1 MGSKQGDIALLNEP
15 VAQELLQSTNIAQL
29 AYVWRDGSPRVI
41 PIWFHWTGDK
51 FVFAG
56 PVEAPKIKVIADQK
70 VAVTINSFSWPYKVL
85 LIRGTARVNT
95 VEGIAPEYAAAA
107 YRYHGQDGG
116 KAWLQQV
123 EALGTEQ
130 MARIEVK
137 PEWVGLMDFET
148 RFPSALEAAMEAAQ
162 QRQA

>member
-1 MGSKQGDIALLNEP
+1 MGSKQGNVSLLSEP

-29 AYVWRDGSPRVI
+29 AYVWKDGTPRVV

-56 PVEAPKIKVIADQK
+56 PVDAPKYKVINDQK
-70 VAVTINSFSWPYKVL
+70 VAITINGFSWPYKVL
-85 LIRGTARVNT
+85 LIRGTARVNI
-95 VEGIAPEYAAAA
+95 VEGVAPEYAAAA
-107 YRYHGQDGG
+107 YRYHGPEGG

-123 EALGTEQ
+123 EALGAER
-130 MARIEVK
+130 MARIEVN